1 MTRATPAP
9 TQLARDE
16 EAGPGESGESGD
28 PGERRLRYELIRQ
41 RLRGAIVEQRIEPGL
56 VLLEGPV
63 AKVFGTSR
71 IPVRKAFELLH
82 AEGLLST
89 FDGRGYLVA
98 RPGQAV
104 QPQRLTLDAQALGLE
119 AGQATI
125 HIPSESVRIHDELE
139 QSISIAMIFGRFQ
152 IDESAAMD
160 HFNVNRVAL
169 REVLSRLVDRGLVE
183 KSTYAAWRVA
193 ALTARAV
200 NQDFELL
207 ALLAPAALRESG
219 PRLDRDMLA
228 SLRHGLQGATAP
240 GVPDTQEPLR
250 PEQRLEQRVEQ
261 RVEQHLHGDFLA
273 RHPNDKLVGMLQQ
286 CQMPWLIHSTFC
298 RMFPQSPNPPLT
310 ENCRQIV
317 DALWEGDYERAAQAL
332 QDYLAQARKRAQLQL
347 KVLAVLP
354 ETQLPAYLVRQT

>member
-1 MTRATPAP
+1 MRRARQAST
-9 TQLARDE
+9 L
-16 EAGPGESGESGD
+16 AGPDQDSRPEDTGPTDAGAED
-28 PGERRLRYELIRQ
+28 AGERQLRYELIRQ
-41 RLRGAIVEQRIEPGL
+41 RLRQAIVEQRIAAGL

-82 AEGLLST
+82 AEGLLRT

-98 RPGQAV
+98 LPGQHV
-104 QPQRLTLDAQALGLE
+104 LPQRLPLDAQALGLDS
-119 AGQATI
+119 ADATI
-125 HIPSESVRIHDELE
+125 HIPSESERIHDELE
-139 QSISIAMIFGRFQ
+139 QSICTAMIFGRFQ
-152 IDESAAMD
+152 VDESAAMA

-169 REVLSRLVDRGLVE
+169 REVLSRFVDRGLVE
-183 KSTYAAWRVA
+183 KNTYASWFVA

-207 ALLAPAALRESG
+207 ELLAPTALRESG
-219 PRLDRDMLA
+219 PRLDRALLLQ
-228 SLRHGLQGATAP
+228 LRQDLLGPAP
-240 GVPDTQEPLR
+240 SAQQLLPIEH
-250 PEQRLEQRVEQ
+250 
-261 RVEQHLHGDFLA
+261 HLHGTCLA
-273 RHPNDKLVGMLQQ
+273 RHPNEKLRGMLEQ

-317 DALWEGDYERAAQAL
+317 DALWEGEYERAAQAL
-332 QDYLAQARKRAQLQL
+332 QDYLAQARRRAQLQL

-354 ETQLPAYLVRQT
+354 ETQLPAYLVRQA

>member
-1 MTRATPAP
+1 MRRAIQAS
-9 TQLARDE
+9 TQTARDE
-16 EAGPGESGESGD
+16 ETGESGESGD
-28 PGERRLRYELIRQ
+28 SERRLRYELIRQ
-41 RLRGAIVEQRIEPGL
+41 RLRQAIVEQRVAPGL

-125 HIPSESVRIHDELE
+125 HIPSESERIHDELE

-240 GVPDTQEPLR
+240 GIPDTQEPLHL
-250 PEQRLEQRVEQ
+250 EQRLEQ

-317 DALWEGDYERAAQAL
+317 DALWEGEYERAAQAL

>member
-1 MTRATPAP
+1 MRRAIQAS
-9 TQLARDE
+9 TQTARDE
-16 EAGPGESGESGD
+16 EACEAGEPAESGD
-28 PGERRLRYELIRQ
+28 SERRLRYELIRQ
-41 RLRGAIVEQRIEPGL
+41 RLRQAIVEQRVAPGL

-125 HIPSESVRIHDELE
+125 RIPSESERIHDELE

-228 SLRHGLQGATAP
+228 SLRQGLQGATAP
-240 GVPDTQEPLR
+240 GVTDTQERL
-250 PEQRLEQRVEQ
+250 RLEQRLEQ

-286 CQMPWLIHSTFC
+286 CQMPWLIHSTFS

-317 DALWEGDYERAAQAL
+317 DALWEREYERAAQAL

>member
-1 MTRATPAP
+1 MRRAIQAS
-9 TQLARDE
+9 TQTARDE
-16 EAGPGESGESGD
+16 ETGESGESGD
-28 PGERRLRYELIRQ
+28 SERRLRYELIRQ
-41 RLRGAIVEQRIEPGL
+41 RLRQAIVEQRVAPGL

-125 HIPSESVRIHDELE
+125 HIPSESERIHDELE

-228 SLRHGLQGATAP
+228 SLRHSLQGATAP
-240 GVPDTQEPLR
+240 GVADTQEPLR
-250 PEQRLEQRVEQ
+250 LEQ

-317 DALWEGDYERAAQAL
+317 DALWEGEYERAAQAL

>member
-1 MTRATPAP
+1 MRRAIQAS
-9 TQLARDE
+9 TQTARDE
-16 EAGPGESGESGD
+16 ETGETGEPAESGD
-28 PGERRLRYELIRQ
+28 SERRLRYELIRQ
-41 RLRGAIVEQRIEPGL
+41 RLRQAIVEQRVAPGL

-63 AKVFGTSR
+63 ARVFGTSR

-125 HIPSESVRIHDELE
+125 HIPSESERIHDELE

-152 IDESAAMD
+152 IDESVAME

-228 SLRHGLQGATAP
+228 SLRRGLQGPSAP
-240 GVPDTQEPLR
+240 GVPDTQERLR
-250 PEQRLEQRVEQ
+250 LEQ

-286 CQMPWLIHSTFC
+286 CQMPWLIHSTFS

-317 DALWEGDYERAAQAL
+317 DALWEGEYERAAQAL

>member
-1 MTRATPAP
+1 MRRATQAS
-9 TQLARDE
+9 TQTARDE
-16 EAGPGESGESGD
+16 ETGETGESGD
-28 PGERRLRYELIRQ
+28 SERRLRYELIRQ
-41 RLRGAIVEQRIEPGL
+41 RLRQAIVEQRVAPGL

-104 QPQRLTLDAQALGLE
+104 QPLRLTLDAQALGLE

-125 HIPSESVRIHDELE
+125 HIPSESERIHDELE

-250 PEQRLEQRVEQ
+250 LEQRLEQ

-317 DALWEGDYERAAQAL
+317 DALWEGEYERAAQAL

>member
-1 MTRATPAP
+1 MRRAIQAS
-9 TQLARDE
+9 TQTARDE
-16 EAGPGESGESGD
+16 ETGESGESGD
-28 PGERRLRYELIRQ
+28 SERRLRYELIRQ
-41 RLRGAIVEQRIEPGL
+41 RLRQAIVEQRVAPGL

-125 HIPSESVRIHDELE
+125 HIPSESERIHDELE

-228 SLRHGLQGATAP
+228 SLRHGLQGATAS
-240 GVPDTQEPLR
+240 GAPDTQEPLR
-250 PEQRLEQRVEQ
+250 LEQ

-317 DALWEGDYERAAQAL
+317 DALWEGEYERAAQAL

>member
-1 MTRATPAP
+1 MRRATQASTQTAP
-9 TQLARDE
+9 DE
-16 EAGPGESGESGD
+16 ETGESGESGD
-28 PGERRLRYELIRQ
+28 SERRLRYELIRQ
-41 RLRGAIVEQRIEPGL
+41 RLRQAIVEQRVAPGL

-125 HIPSESVRIHDELE
+125 HIPSESERIHDELE

-240 GVPDTQEPLR
+240 GVPDTQETLR
-250 PEQRLEQRVEQ
+250 PEQRVEQ

-317 DALWEGDYERAAQAL
+317 DALWEGEYERAAQAL

-354 ETQLPAYLVRQT
+354 ETQLPAYLVRQA

>member
-1 MTRATPAP
+1 MRRAIQAS
-9 TQLARDE
+9 TQTARDE
-16 EAGPGESGESGD
+16 EACEAGEPAESGD
-28 PGERRLRYELIRQ
+28 SERRLRYELIRQ
-41 RLRGAIVEQRIEPGL
+41 RLRQAIVEQRVAPGL

-125 HIPSESVRIHDELE
+125 RIPSESERIHDELE

-228 SLRHGLQGATAP
+228 SLRQGLQGATAP
-240 GVPDTQEPLR
+240 GITDTQERL
-250 PEQRLEQRVEQ
+250 RLEQRLEQ

-286 CQMPWLIHSTFC
+286 CQMPWLIHSTFS

-317 DALWEGDYERAAQAL
+317 DALWEREYERAAQAL

>member
-1 MTRATPAP
+1 MRRAIQAS
-9 TQLARDE
+9 TQTARDE
-16 EAGPGESGESGD
+16 ETGESGESGD
-28 PGERRLRYELIRQ
+28 SERRLRYELIRQ
-41 RLRGAIVEQRIEPGL
+41 RLRQAIVEQRVAPGL

-125 HIPSESVRIHDELE
+125 HIPSESERIHDELE

-152 IDESAAMD
+152 IDESAAMG

-228 SLRHGLQGATAP
+228 SLRHGLQSATAP
-240 GVPDTQEPLR
+240 GVADTQERLR
-250 PEQRLEQRVEQ
+250 LEQ

-310 ENCRQIV
+310 ENCRQVV
-317 DALWEGDYERAAQAL
+317 DALWEGEYERAAQAL

-354 ETQLPAYLVRQT
+354 ETQLPAYLVRQA

>member
-1 MTRATPAP
+1 MRRATQAS
-9 TQLARDE
+9 TQTARDE
-16 EAGPGESGESGD
+16 ETGEPGESGDS
-28 PGERRLRYELIRQ
+28 ERRLRYELIRQ
-41 RLRGAIVEQRIEPGL
+41 RLRQAIVEQRVAPGL

-125 HIPSESVRIHDELE
+125 HIPSESERIHDELE

-219 PRLDRDMLA
+219 PRLDREMLA
-228 SLRHGLQGATAP
+228 SLRQGLQGATAP
-240 GVPDTQEPLR
+240 GVPDTQEPLG
-250 PEQRLEQRVEQ
+250 PEQRLEQ

-310 ENCRQIV
+310 ENCRQVV
-317 DALWEGDYERAAQAL
+317 DALWEGEFERAAQAL

-354 ETQLPAYLVRQT
+354 ETQLPAYLVRQA

>member
-1 MTRATPAP
+1 MRRAIQAS
-9 TQLARDE
+9 TQTARDE
-16 EAGPGESGESGD
+16 ETGESSESGD
-28 PGERRLRYELIRQ
+28 SERRLRYELIRQ
-41 RLRGAIVEQRIEPGL
+41 RLRQAIVEQRVAPGL

-125 HIPSESVRIHDELE
+125 HIPSESERIHDELE

-240 GVPDTQEPLR
+240 GVADTQETLR
-250 PEQRLEQRVEQ
+250 PEQRLEQ

-317 DALWEGDYERAAQAL
+317 DALWEGEYERAAQAL

>member
-1 MTRATPAP
+1 MRRATQAP
-9 TQLARDE
+9 TQLAPDE
-16 EAGPGESGESGD
+16 ETGPGDSGD
-28 PGERRLRYELIRQ
+28 SGERRLRYELIRQ
-41 RLRGAIVEQRIEPGL
+41 RLRQAIVEQRVEPGL

-82 AEGLLST
+82 AEGLLCT

-104 QPQRLTLDAQALGLE
+104 QPQRLPLDAQALGLE
-119 AGQATI
+119 AGQAAI
-125 HIPSESVRIHDELE
+125 HIPSESERIHDELE

-152 IDESAAMD
+152 IDESAAME

-219 PRLDRDMLA
+219 PHLDRDMLA
-228 SLRHGLQGATAP
+228 GLRHSLHGPATPHA
-240 GVPDTQEPLR
+240 QELA
-250 PEQRLEQRVEQ
+250 RL
-261 RVEQHLHGDFLA
+261 EQHLHGAFLA
-273 RHPNDKLVGMLQQ
+273 RHPNGKLVGMLEQ
-286 CQMPWLIHSTFC
+286 CQMPWLIHSTFG
-298 RMFPQSPNPPLT
+298 RMFPHSPNPPLH
-310 ENCRQIV
+310 ENCRQVI
-317 DALWEGDYERAAQAL
+317 DALWMGEYEQAAQAL
-332 QDYLAQARKRAQLQL
+332 QGYLAQARKRAQLQL

>member
-1 MTRATPAP
+1 MRRAIQAS
-9 TQLARDE
+9 TQTARDE
-16 EAGPGESGESGD
+16 ETGESGESGD
-28 PGERRLRYELIRQ
+28 SERRLRYELIRQ
-41 RLRGAIVEQRIEPGL
+41 RLRQAIVEQRVAPGL

-125 HIPSESVRIHDELE
+125 HIPSESERIHDELE

-240 GVPDTQEPLR
+240 GVPDVQEPL
-250 PEQRLEQRVEQ
+250 RLEQRVEQ

-317 DALWEGDYERAAQAL
+317 DALWEGEYERAAQAL